1 MRGLAGLDC
10 NAFGDCAL
18 PRPEIG
24 PKRPWRRR
32 TLASPIA
39 AAYLTARG
47 RDHRLRTSHIVQI
60 LGICRFSYPCYG
72 GFRREHATIQDRIHF
87 LYGEERLEERF
98 RYFETFTLPGLR
110 LQTDEDFKFVVLT
123 GNQLPKAYDERL
135 KDMLATLPQAR
146 LVQYEPLNHRVA
158 CLKAMREHIDP
169 QGGVCGQFRLD
180 DDDGVS
186 YRFVERFREAFDDGH
201 EIMKREHKFAVDFNQ
216 GYTVCIDEEGI
227 RACAQQRQYWTPA
240 LGVYIRPHIDKTV
253 VHFRH
258 DTIWRQMTTLTYT
271 GEDMFVRGL
280 NSTNGTPF
288 KKKDF
293 EEMVPIEGEV
303 ARALSKTFGITEEA
317 LAKFHA
323 AETGVS

>member
-1 MRGLAGLDC
+1 MARS
-10 NAFGDCAL
+10 
-18 PRPEIG
+18 G
-24 PKRPWRRR
+24 P
-32 TLASPIA
+32 
-39 AAYLTARG
+39 
-47 RDHRLRTSHIVQI
+47 IVQI

-72 GFRREHATIQDRIHF
+72 GFRRQHDTIQDRIDF

-110 LQTDEDFKFVVLT
+110 LQTDEDFKFIVLT
-123 GNQLPKAYDERL
+123 GDQLPKAYDERL

-146 LVQYEPLNHRVA
+146 LCQYEPMNHREA
-158 CLKAMREHIDP
+158 CLRAMKEHIDP
-169 QGGVCGQFRLD
+169 KGGVTGQFRLD

-186 YRFVERFREAFDDGH
+186 YRFVERFREAFEDGQP
-201 EIMKREHKFAVDFNQ
+201 IMRRDHKFAVDFNQ
-216 GYTVCIDEEGI
+216 GYTVCIEEDGI
-227 RACAQQRQYWTPA
+227 RACAQNRQYWTPA
-240 LGVYIRPHIDKTV
+240 LGVYLRPHVDKTV
-253 VHFRH
+253 IHFRH
-258 DTIWRQMTTLTYT
+258 DIIWKTMTTLTYT

-303 ARALSKTFGITEEA
+303 ARALSKSFGITGEA

-323 AETGVS
+323 AESQAGARAGR